1 MFRSIGRVLP
11 LMTTRR
17 LLSHHQSGIAMSAT
31 LESSLGRVGSSFFE
45 DGGDRRCLMR
55 FSTTTSGGSNTP
67 NEAQKQNIKLIIS
80 SIQDIIS
87 KKPEPEAEEEE
98 ESSDT
103 DFYDPQGVQFES
115 NASDIP
121 TVTPNETVQHL
132 DKFIIGQKDAKKAVA
147 IALRNRWRRRQLAN
161 DLCEEIVPFNIMMI
175 GPTGSGKTEVAR
187 RVAKLVGAPFLKT
200 EATRYTEVGYVGEDI
215 NNILDELVQTSY
227 HLEREKMKVKY
238 NNRAARKAEEKL
250 IEFIQKYKPKPKPD
264 AQEPTTKY
272 HTMDQKELRQCLK
285 NGELDNYEV
294 EISVESSSGFDP
306 TSISSKKGSA
316 MLLEIFQRGQFGRKE
331 VHDLKLK
338 VPQAFIKLK
347 AEQLEKLLDSQVQT
361 LRAKAVANAEQNG
374 VVFLDEID
382 KLADSKS
389 IGIGEHVK
397 GKGVQKELLS
407 LFEGAT
413 ISTVLGPLRTNHI
426 LFICAGAFHLSKPS
440 DLMPELQGRLPI
452 RVTLEALTAADFL
465 KILTETKFNLIE
477 QTVALLETEGLK
489 VTFMESAIK
498 EIANIAA
505 QLNSSTENIGAR
517 RLRTV
522 IAKLTEDLSFHA
534 HERKG
539 EQITIDADFVKKQLE
554 PLMKST
560 DLSRFIL

>member
-1 MFRSIGRVLP
+1 MMRSASRA
-11 LMTTRR
+11 
-17 LLSHHQSGIAMSAT
+17 LLSSPTKRFMTRTTSIAPSWVAAT
-31 LESSLGRVGSSFFE
+31 SSSSLLSNGHHLRSSWAN
-45 DGGDRRCLMR
+45 
-55 FSTTTSGGSNTP
+55 FSSTGSNTT
-67 NEAQKQNIKLIIS
+67 NDAQKQNIKLIIS

-87 KKPEPEAEEEE
+87 KKPEPEVEEEE
-98 ESSDT
+98 DLSDN

-115 NASDIP
+115 TASDVP
-121 TVTPNETVQHL
+121 TVTPNETVTHL
-132 DKFIIGQKDAKKAVA
+132 DKFIIGQNEAKKAVA
-147 IALRNRWRRRQLAN
+147 IALRNRWRRRQLKN
-161 DLCEEIVPFNIMMI
+161 ELCEEIVPFNIMMI

-187 RVAKLVGAPFLKT
+187 RVARLVGAPFLKT

-227 HLEREKMKVKY
+227 HLEREKMKAKF

-250 IEFIQKYKPKPKPD
+250 IECIQKYKPKSKTGEE
-264 AQEPTTKY
+264 EPTTKF
-272 HTMDQKELRQCLK
+272 HTMDFKELRQRLK

-331 VHDLKLK
+331 IHDLRLK
-338 VPQAFIKLK
+338 VPQAFTKLK
-347 AEQLEKLLDSQVQT
+347 AEQLEKLLDSQGQS
-361 LRAKAVANAEQNG
+361 LRAKAIANAEENG

-382 KLADSKS
+382 KLADTKTL
-389 IGIGEHVK
+389 GHDHVK

-407 LFEGAT
+407 LLEGST
-413 ISTVLGPLRTNHI
+413 VSTVLGPLKTNHI

-489 VTFMESAIK
+489 VTFTESSIK

-505 QLNSSTENIGAR
+505 SLNSSTDNIGAR

-522 IAKLTEDLSFHA
+522 IAKLTEELSFHA

-539 EQITIDADFVKKQLE
+539 EHVTIDAEFVKKQLE

>member
-1 MFRSIGRVLP
+1 MMRSASRA
-11 LMTTRR
+11 
-17 LLSHHQSGIAMSAT
+17 LLSSPTKFRFMTRTTMTSIAPSWSAASSS
-31 LESSLGRVGSSFFE
+31 SSLSLNAHHLRSFWANFSST
-45 DGGDRRCLMR
+45 GNN
-55 FSTTTSGGSNTP
+55 TT
-67 NEAQKQNIKLIIS
+67 NESQKQNIKLIIS

-87 KKPEPEAEEEE
+87 KKPEPEVEEEE
-98 ESSDT
+98 DLSDN

-115 NASDIP
+115 TASDVP
-121 TVTPNETVQHL
+121 TVTPNETVKHL
-132 DKFIIGQKDAKKAVA
+132 DKFIIGQNEAKKAVA
-147 IALRNRWRRRQLAN
+147 IALRNRWRRRQLKN
-161 DLCEEIVPFNIMMI
+161 ELCEEIVPFNIMMI

-227 HLEREKMKVKY
+227 HLEREKMKTKF

-250 IEFIQKYKPKPKPD
+250 IECIQKYKPKSKTGD
-264 AQEPTTKY
+264 SEPTTKF
-272 HTMDQKELRQCLK
+272 HTMDYKELRERLK

-331 VHDLKLK
+331 VHDIRLK
-338 VPQAFIKLK
+338 VPQAFTKLK
-347 AEQLEKLLDSQVQT
+347 AEQLEKLLDSQGQS
-361 LRAKAVANAEQNG
+361 LRAKAIANAEENG

-382 KLADSKS
+382 KLADTKTL
-389 IGIGEHVK
+389 GHDHVK

-407 LFEGAT
+407 LLEGST
-413 ISTVLGPLRTNHI
+413 VSTVLGPLKTNHI

-489 VTFMESAIK
+489 VTFTESSIK

-505 QLNSSTENIGAR
+505 SLNSSTDNIGAR

-522 IAKLTEDLSFHA
+522 IAKLTEELSFHA

-539 EQITIDADFVKKQLE
+539 EHVTIDAEFVKKQLE